1 MPNYIQNILLSTA
14 TGLGITFILML
25 AVLFVF
31 FPLGKNVLSMKFEE
45 EEEYNELFFIKNN
58 KKLKK
63 MVIFI
68 AFALMFI
75 QIAFAMVSPSNAP
88 KNTIIDNNSVE
99 HRFDRLSEK
108 RSNENSNKE
117 ITTEGVLDPM
127 ENTGE
132 ISRQRIYELSE
143 YQKTEES
150 SENEDE
156 DEDNQPE

>member
-1 MPNYIQNILLSTA
+1 MLSTA

>member
-25 AVLFVF
+25 AVLFIF
-31 FPLGKNVLSMKFEE
+31 FPLGKNVLSMKFK